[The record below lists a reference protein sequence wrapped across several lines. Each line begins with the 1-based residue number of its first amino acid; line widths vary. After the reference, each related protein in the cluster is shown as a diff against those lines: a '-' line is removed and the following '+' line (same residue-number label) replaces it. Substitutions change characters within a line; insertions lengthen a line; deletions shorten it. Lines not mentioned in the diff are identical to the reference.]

1 MCPPTLVS
9 FATAIGKASR
19 VVSTEFKKPEST
31 VVLVRPIIDP
41 ETGCPNFFSL
51 KANYKIVENMIE
63 EGMVASA
70 CSVGYGGIA
79 EALFKMGLGNRIGFK
94 MRADMTTHQMFE
106 PMYGSIILEMVSDSP
121 AGMLLGET
129 TKEYTFE
136 SCGEKLDMA
145 ELQEIWESK
154 LEPVYPLPQ
163 GRPHCGKDQRQPDRP
178 RCTQDRCCKAQGH
191 HPGVPRH
198 QLRVRHRQGLCPRR
212 C

>member
-1 MCPPTLVS
+1 M
-9 FATAIGKASR
+9 
-19 VVSTEFKKPEST
+19 
-31 VVLVRPIIDP
+31 VLVRPIIDP

-79 EALFKMGLGNRIGFK
+79 EALFKMGLGNHIGFK

-154 LEPVYPLPQ
+154 LEPVYPYRKAGPAVEKINGSLTAPAAPKI
-163 GRPHCGKDQRQPDRP
+163 GVPLAFAPQRQ
-178 RCTQDRCCKAQGH
+178 
-191 HPGVPRH
+191 
-198 QLRVRHRQGLCPRR
+198 
-212 C
+212 